1 MAQHPVVFDKARA
14 HLDSVRGL
22 GLPDHQAYVHAGLFF
37 GWAVA
42 RGLVAAW
49 VERGAEDAFAAFRAG
64 AITGPTLFRAVDG
77 ALVDDQF
84 TDEGLAFVATYYD
97 PRTGAFVADYLRTL
111 CAGLA
116 SEFHVEDS
124 PANAA
129 TVDAML
135 DARFAAWRASWD
147 AARGRPDLRS
157 ARDPAAR
164 EALPAAF
171 DAPVIPI
178 TSGIPLPH
186 GPLGIRAGRP
196 GTVRAVERALAGDRR
211 VVLAPVAG
219 LANRVEPTA
228 DHVGAFGV
236 IAELD
241 TVTDAAD
248 RPGAKDV
255 LLQCVARVEIVGW
268 RDRDALIAQVT
279 VAPEPA
285 PTDDDLAAIDTIRHR
300 VADVARRRSERSEPP
315 GLLALGAILEP
326 AALLDVVA
334 RELPATRSELATV
347 LEAPDLA
354 TRIEVVSALI
364 EREG

>member
-1 MAQHPVVFDKARA
+1 MAQHPVVFDKAKA
-14 HLDSVRGL
+14 HLDSVRAL
-22 GLPDHQAYVHAGLFF
+22 GLDDHQAYVHAGLFF

-42 RGLVAAW
+42 RGLVAPW
-49 VERGAEDAFAAFRAG
+49 VERGAEEAFAAFRAG
-64 AITGPTLFRAVDG
+64 ALTGPDLLYAVDG
-77 ALVDDQF
+77 ALIDDQF

-97 PRTGAFVADYLRTL
+97 PRTGAFVGDYLRTL
-111 CAGLA
+111 CAGLP

-124 PANAA
+124 RANAETLGA
-129 TVDAML
+129 VL
-135 DARFAAWRASWD
+135 DERFAAWRASWD

-157 ARDPAAR
+157 DRGPAPRDG
-164 EALPAAF
+164 LPATF
-171 DAPVIPI
+171 VAPVIPI

-186 GPLGIRAGRP
+186 GPLGIRAGRA
-196 GTVRAVERALAGDRR
+196 GTVRAVERALGADRR

-236 IAELD
+236 VAELD
-241 TVTDAAD
+241 TVTDADD

-255 LLQCVARVEIVGW
+255 LLQCVARVELTGW
-268 RDRDALIAQVT
+268 RDRDALIAL
-279 VAPEPA
+279 VALLPEPE

-300 VADVARRRSERSEPP
+300 IADVARRRAERHEPP
-315 GLLALGAILEP
+315 GLLALGAVLEP

-334 RELPATRSELATV
+334 RELLATRSELATV

-354 TRIEVVSALI
+354 TRIEVVTALI